1 MAPINVLW
9 LIDHVCYDGSLHGG
23 GRLFMNLA
31 PMFDPAEVKIFPYF
45 LRANFWS
52 RAPLSTSPMYMS
64 PAESVQM
71 VCGPQNLPGSLLRRR
86 LGWLLR
92 RRLFGYRL
100 GRRLL

>member
-45 LRANFWS
+45 LRASDEVVELFKT
-52 RAPLSTSPMYMS
+52 APMKVVNLNKGKYDLTTLATITSLCKKHEIDVMH
-64 PAESVQM
+64 
-71 VCGPQNLPGSLLRRR
+71 RR
-86 LGWLLR
+86 
-92 RRLFGYRL
+92 
-100 GRRLL
+100 